1 MKNSAFL
8 IFEVQTTT
16 LLFHCRHLRVAHSQ
30 RFIIWRQQTIV
41 WWEQTMV
48 CREHT
53 IVWWEQTKCKQIAMK
68 DQPNPHVKKCVLRP

>member
-8 IFEVQTTT
+8 VFEVQTTA

-41 WWEQTMV
+41 WWEQT
-48 CREHT
+48 
-53 IVWWEQTKCKQIAMK
+53 KCKQIAMK

>member
-8 IFEVQTTT
+8 VFEVQTTA

-30 RFIIWRQQTIV
+30 HFIVWREQTIV
-41 WWEQTMV
+41 WREQTMV

-53 IVWWEQTKCKQIAMK
+53 IVWWEQTKRKQMAMK
-68 DQPNPHVKKCVLRP
+68 DNPNPHVKQCVLRP